1 MSQYHAYILKD
12 FLELLF
18 FFRFLMDGDPEI
30 QSRALECVL
39 NWKDS
44 YLMPYEEHLK
54 NLISFKAAREEMTTW
69 NIGRASEHVKLNHRE
84 ELIPIVM
91 RLLFPKILKTK
102 TKLHNKV
109 T

>member
-1 MSQYHAYILKD
+1 
-12 FLELLF
+12 
-18 FFRFLMDGDPEI
+18 MDGDPEI

-44 YLMPYEEHLK
+44 YLIPYEEHLK
-54 NLISFKAAREEMTTW
+54 NLISYKAAKEEMTTW
-69 NIGRASEHVKLNHRE
+69 DIGRESEHVQSNHRE
-84 ELIPIVM
+84 GLVPILM

-109 T
+109 S